1 MERSTEALK
10 IARKYTLYATA
21 AGAVPVLGV
30 DLAAVTALQV
40 KMIADMAKVYD
51 IPFTSGR
58 ARTLV
63 VGILGSFTA
72 FSHGVPG
79 WLAARHGWLMPVG
92 VVLKPVYS
100 SIVTYAIANAFIL
113 HFERGGTLEN
123 FNPLGGDVQQAVKDA
138 VEKGTAFVKGTGK
151 AATQSA

>member
-1 MERSTEALK
+1 MEKSSEALK
-10 IARKYTLYATA
+10 IARKYTLFATA

-40 KMIADMAKVYD
+40 KMIADMATVYD
-51 IPFTSGR
+51 IPFKSGR

-63 VGILGSFTA
+63 VGVLGSFTA

-92 VVLKPVYS
+92 VVLKPIYS
-100 SIVTYAIANAFIL
+100 SIVTYAIANVFIL

-123 FNPLGGDVQQAVKDA
+123 FNPLGSDVRQAMKDA
-138 VEKGTAFVKGTGK
+138 VEKAASFVTGTGK
-151 AATQSA
+151 AATNPA